1 MGRLSGR
8 IAIVTAGASG
18 IGRATAKVM
27 AREGAHVVVA
37 DLAEDGARAVCDEIA
52 AADGRAAPRAFDA
65 TDAGSISELIAWT
78 QRSLGA
84 LHVLHNNVGATDPLR
99 DLAVADIDLDCWDQT
114 LRLSLKSML
123 IGCKYALPIMIAQR
137 QGAIVNTASQS
148 GLAGDL
154 GLTAYGVAKAGVVS
168 LTQYVATQYGAYGIR
183 CNCVAPGLTMT
194 PAVERV
200 MTPAMQQVFVRQSLL
215 QRAATPDDVANVIAF
230 LASDD
235 AAFVTGQVISV
246 DGGLRTHLPTTPDM
260 AALFAA
266 AG

>member
-1 MGRLSGR
+1 
-8 IAIVTAGASG
+8 
-18 IGRATAKVM
+18 
-27 AREGAHVVVA
+27 
-37 DLAEDGARAVCDEIA
+37 
-52 AADGRAAPRAFDA
+52 
-65 TDAGSISELIAWT
+65 
-78 QRSLGA
+78 
-84 LHVLHNNVGATDPLR
+84 
-99 DLAVADIDLDCWDQT
+99 
-114 LRLSLKSML
+114 
-123 IGCKYALPIMIAQR
+123 LPIMVAQR

-183 CNCVAPGLTMT
+183 CNSVAPGLTMT
-194 PAVERV
+194 PTVERV
-200 MTPAMQQVFVRQSLL
+200 MTPAMQQVFVKQSLL

-230 LASDD
+230 LASDE